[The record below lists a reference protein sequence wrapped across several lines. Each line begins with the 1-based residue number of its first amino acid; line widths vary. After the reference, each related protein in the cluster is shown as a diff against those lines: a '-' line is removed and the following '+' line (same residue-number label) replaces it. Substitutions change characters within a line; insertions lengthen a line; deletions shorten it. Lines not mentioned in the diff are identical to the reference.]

1 MRSNYCL
8 LRVVLSSA
16 FLAVLASAS
25 LQGQEYRGRIQGTV
39 TDSSQGAIVGAQV
52 TLLNSKTGVAAVRQ
66 TSENGHYLFDLVEP
80 GTYSIAVEFQG
91 FNRFVQANTA
101 VPSRADL
108 TVNAVLKPGEIKET
122 ISVTAEAAALQ
133 FNTSKLETT
142 VDNRLTQSLPQLYR
156 NVFLLAQLDPA
167 VESTSWGEDNPYD
180 TWASNNLR
188 IGGSGRFTNE
198 LQVDGSPSGISV
210 KTGYV
215 PSPDMVQEVNIQQN
229 AVDAEFGHSS
239 GSAIS
244 VVMKAGTNEFHGN
257 AFVQGQRPNLNA
269 LENRVYRSEN
279 QTRNTMYGGT
289 FSGPIIKNKLFNFAG
304 IEIWDKTEP
313 FILYNTV
320 PTEAERA
327 GDFSHTLADD
337 GSLRVIYDPW
347 STQTAPDGTITRT
360 PFQNNIIPANRID
373 PIAAR
378 FMAALWKPNAPG
390 IDNFNT
396 NNFVVST
403 PVKYPYKNF
412 SNRTDYIVNDKLRV
426 YGRFSRTL
434 TPVGV
439 TGNPTGSPVYMSD
452 RGANYD
458 MMSFA
463 GDATYTVSPS
473 TVLNFHGGYHNF
485 KDVSHFATEFAPEW
499 SWAGVFG
506 DNKFYAPVFADPGIP
521 QLIPRMSMYNFQT
534 GGLTHMGP
542 GGGYW
547 HETPHSWE
555 FSGKLAQQRGKHYLK
570 TGVDY
575 RRTNTNSVI
584 LEVNPGFGFDSQ
596 PTASTYNNP
605 DLLLSGDSYATFL
618 LGAIAPTAYQQEAW
632 TNNGNAWDSGVTGF
646 PVSFAPD
653 TRERFYGFY
662 INDDW
667 KITKNLTLNLGLRYE
682 YESPFHDAKNRETR
696 ALDLNQA
703 IPELQGITMPDEVK
717 QFYTGTWTMN
727 GAFQFASDEHPGAW
741 DGGWG
746 SLSPRIGAAYRLNDK
761 TVLRGAYG
769 RYVTPWTT
777 NEAHDQLSGYEKYGF
792 ENWTASPDAIQGVPQ
807 MQLSNPFP
815 ASNPVAPAYE
825 RSLGIYTMLG
835 NSITYFDPDRRRSH
849 SDRFNVSVQRQ
860 LPGSIVL
867 DVTYFRNRTSQ
878 VFQTDYNINQVDPM
892 IGYTYKEQ
900 TLGVID
906 NPFYNSPSL
915 PVEKFPGPLRYQP
928 QVGVTQLARP
938 YPQYGDIMVVDGSK
952 AGAMK
957 YQALQIKLQKNYS
970 HGLSLLAGYSYHVE
984 KDQTFY
990 DEIANYK
997 REFSWQNG
1005 RSTNGQAYRHRITFA
1020 ETYDLPLGKGRPHMA
1035 NAHWLL
1041 DAIVGG
1047 WQFSSVIYWRSGDL
1061 LDFGGMLWDG
1071 NDPKVSNPTPDHWF
1085 NTSGFQR
1092 LPDFTPRTNPW
1103 DFPGLYGPG
1112 IFSMNGSLAK
1122 NFHISERLRMQ
1133 LKGDAFNLLN
1143 NMSWGNPSTEVDSS
1157 SFGLSI
1163 NQRDL
1168 TFGRRVQLGVRI
1180 EF

>member
-1 MRSNYCL
+1 
-8 LRVVLSSA
+8 
-16 FLAVLASAS
+16 
-25 LQGQEYRGRIQGTV
+25 V

-52 TLLNSKTGVAAVRQ
+52 TLLNSKTGSAAIRQ
-66 TSENGHYLFDLVEP
+66 TSETGHYLFDLVEP
-80 GTYSIAVEFQG
+80 GTYSITVEFQG
-91 FNRFVQANTA
+91 FNRFVQENTA

-142 VDNRLTQSLPQLYR
+142 VDNRLTQTLPQLYR
-156 NVFLLAQLDPA
+156 NVFLLAQLDPS

-188 IGGSGRFTNE
+188 IGGSNQFTNE

-304 IEIWDKTEP
+304 IEVWDKTEP
-313 FILYNTV
+313 LILYNTV

-347 STQTAPDGTITRT
+347 STKTAPDGTVTRT
-360 PFQNNIIPANRID
+360 PFPNNIIPANRID
-373 PIAAR
+373 PIAAK

-390 IDNFNT
+390 IDNFHT

-403 PVKYPYKNF
+403 PIKYPYKNF
-412 SNRTDYIVNDKLRV
+412 SDRADYIVNDKLRV

-452 RGANYD
+452 RGADYN

-463 GDATYTVSPS
+463 GDATYTVSPT

-485 KDVSHFATEFAPEW
+485 KDVSHFATEFDPQW
-499 SWAGVFG
+499 SWQGVFG
-506 DNKFYAPVFADPGIP
+506 ANNFYAPVFADPSIP
-521 QLIPRMSMYNFQT
+521 QLIPRMSILNNINDSN
-534 GGLTHMGP
+534 THMGP

-584 LEVNPGFGFDSQ
+584 LSVNPGFGFDAQ
-596 PTASTYNNP
+596 PTAATYNNP
-605 DLLLSGDSYATFL
+605 NLLLSGDSYATFL
-618 LGAIAPTAYQQEAW
+618 LGAIAPTEIAQW
-632 TNNGNAWDSGVTGF
+632 GSNGNAWDSGATGF
-646 PVSFAPD
+646 PVTIEPD
-653 TRERFYGFY
+653 TRERFYGIY
-662 INDDW
+662 VNDDW
-667 KITKNLTLNLGLRYE
+667 KITRNLTLNLGLRYE
-682 YESPFHDAKNRETR
+682 YESPFHDSKSRETR

-703 IPELQGITMPDEVK
+703 IPELQGVTMPNELK
-717 QFYTGTWTMN
+717 QFYNGPWQMN
-727 GAFQFASDEHPGAW
+727 GAFQFASNEHPGAW
-741 DGGWG
+741 DRSWG
-746 SLSPRIGAAYRLNDK
+746 TLSPRIGAAYRLNDK

-769 RYVTPWTT
+769 RYVTPWTSI
-777 NEAHDQLSGYEKYGF
+777 NSHNQLDGYPLYGF
-792 ENWTASPDAIQGVPQ
+792 SNFTGAPDAIQGVPQ
-807 MQLSNPFP
+807 MRLNDPFP
-815 ASNPVAPAYE
+815 PSNPVAPSYE
-825 RSLGIYTMLG
+825 KSLGIYTMLG
-835 NSITYFDPDRRRSH
+835 NSITYFATDRRRSN
-849 SDRFNVSVQRQ
+849 SDRINVSVQRQ
-860 LPGSIVL
+860 LPGSMVL
-867 DVTYFRNRTSQ
+867 DVTYFFNRTGQ
-878 VFQTDYNINQVDPM
+878 IFQTDYNINQIDPM

-900 TLGVID
+900 TLAVID
-906 NPFYNSPSL
+906 NPFYNKL
-915 PVEKFPGPLRYQP
+915 PVEKFPGQLRYQP
-928 QVGVTQLARP
+928 QVGVTELARP
-938 YPQYGDIMVVDGSK
+938 YPAYGDIWVVDGSK

-957 YQALQIKLQKNYS
+957 YHALQIKLQKNYS
-970 HGLSLLAGYSYHVE
+970 HGLSVLAGYSYHVE

-990 DEIANYK
+990 DDIATYK
-997 REFSWQNG
+997 REFSWQNAG
-1005 RSTNGQAYRHRITFA
+1005 WNIGSQGGVGGYRHRITFA
-1020 ETYDLPLGKGRPHMA
+1020 ETYDLPLGKGRSYMA
-1035 NAHWLL
+1035 NTHWLL

-1047 WQFSSVIYWRSGDL
+1047 WQFSSVIFWRSGSL
-1061 LDFGGMLWDG
+1061 LNFGGMLWDG
-1071 NDPKVSNPTPDHWF
+1071 TDPKVSNPTPERWF

-1103 DFPGLYGPG
+1103 DFPGLNGPG

-1122 NFHISERLRMQ
+1122 NFHITERVRIQ
-1133 LKGDAFNLLN
+1133 LKADAFNLLN
-1143 NMSWGNPSTEVDSS
+1143 NMSWADPSTSVDDST
-1157 SFGLSI
+1157 FGQSAD
-1163 NQRDL
+1163 QVGL
-1168 TFGRRVQLGVRI
+1168 TYGRRVQLGARI